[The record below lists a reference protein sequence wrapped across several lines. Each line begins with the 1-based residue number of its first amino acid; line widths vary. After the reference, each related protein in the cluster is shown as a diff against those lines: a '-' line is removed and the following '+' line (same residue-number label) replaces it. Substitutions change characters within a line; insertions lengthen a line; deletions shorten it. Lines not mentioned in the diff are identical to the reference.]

1 MNWEAIGAVS
11 ETLGAMAV
19 FVSIV
24 VLIAQVRSNTKAIQA
39 AAVMDL
45 ESQVAKSW
53 HDAAQNPYTTGVFDR
68 LYEGREL
75 SGEDEGRLRATWH
88 GVFHN
93 LQNGFYQI
101 QYGFLNDDY
110 PLEVHIV
117 NVLKFTQ
124 GRRFWDGAE
133 ETFSPEFR
141 RYVDEVRE
149 ELDAKMS
156 VSVEANAATNR
167 T

>member
-24 VLIAQVRSNTKAIQA
+24 VLIAQVRSNTRAIQA

-53 HDAAQNPYTTGVFDR
+53 HDAAQNPYTTGVFNR
-68 LYEGREL
+68 LYAGIEL
-75 SGEDEGRLRATWH
+75 SGEDVSRLHATWH

-110 PLEVHIV
+110 PLKVHIV
-117 NVLKFTQ
+117 SVLKFTQ
-124 GRRFWDGAE
+124 GRGFWGGAK
-133 ETFSPEFR
+133 ETFSPAFR
-141 RYVDEVRE
+141 RYVEDVRE
-149 ELDAKMS
+149 ELDAS
-156 VSVEANAATNR
+156 GRVSIEADE
-167 T
+167 